1 MPEEPSTDDEQIS
14 EEGGEIEDSSEEE
27 ITTVTDSAEDQ
38 DEADIPAEDDAAPVE
53 DPVDND
59 NEAED
64 SDSSDLGMQ
73 IMEAGD
79 TTAHII
85 TYKIMKAETE
95 GEKEASSAATV
106 EFDEEAVSKDGN
118 TVKVKEET
126 AIKFTV
132 TPAEEIKLDDTTPV
146 TAKVGDTAIA
156 SEKIT
161 REEGTNT
168 FTIANGADAEALAGD
183 VEITIHVA
191 DVTYEVSAPANDDTK
206 GITWKIKKSTETAY
220 ADPAVTS
227 VNVKKSESVTV
238 QATLAANKE
247 TVAVT
252 LNGETKELKSTAEAA
267 GTVEFTIT
275 AASLI
280 STDGT
285 TINVATLVPTYVVKS
300 TVVYELTAPAE
311 TTGVTVTI
319 KDAKGTAVT
328 VAAAGSANA
337 GKYELINDD
346 TYTIEI
352 KRGDAAIALKEL
364 ASVKANGEALKYNKG
379 FSFKADDTV
388 DVANRKIE
396 VTLKAA
402 EAHTITVVMGGNDAD
417 AATKI
422 KAEAF
427 KTTENADADAD
438 KLVETTIASNT
449 TYDVWEG
456 TDFSFTLA
464 ATNTPYYKI
473 DKVELI
479 KNGETT
485 VLTADNGKYT
495 IAKVDDAA
503 TVKVYTILDET
514 QAYSITFT
522 DADGNV
528 KDVKADLKGATSY
541 TKVDADKAIKFM
553 PGTGN
558 KVTFTVD
565 ALDGY
570 SVEKV
575 ATGTTDVPVAEVD
588 GEEVYTYTF
597 AENTKAATITINTKA
612 ANLTADKY
620 VEFVVDDSV
629 TWAVTDSKIKPVQKD
644 GKDTNVYKLTAPVAA
659 TEGVEAVEGISELP
673 FTLTVP
679 YGSTLNSATQGFAD
693 GTKVRQT
700 ADRAK
705 SEDGSTWT
713 YTYKAV
719 ANLLA
724 DEDDNTLGTTAANPY
739 KIIVEAAE
747 EEMVGLTYADGSE
760 NANFKVPND
769 EIYYDY
775 STLSGSESVAPGT
788 TVILQV
794 AEGQTLSV
802 DGEDVTLDASNKYSF
817 VAKLDDT
824 KDNESAHVID
834 VQNAATGDYTLQ
846 YAVNPKDTTNISYD
860 TVGKDAVDVAYGSK
874 VYLSLTK
881 NEGGA
886 AAEISKYETS
896 LETPKSK
903 VKTEAGGKAVV
914 DVADADITVTL
925 YTVKP
930 ETVGSIT
937 VENEVEAAKITL
949 TCKDASGKT
958 LTAKG
963 IKNNGTVKLDATS
976 TTSYAL
982 TLKEGKKTLNAAEY
996 GEALKVATDPAGV
1009 VNATIVNGSLQVDTL
1024 KAEKATVT
1032 ISAMNDSELLK
1043 FTVDGQKPALKVKS
1057 VTSNNQGMHDI
1068 LLDVAADA
1076 SIKPISSAFDLY
1088 YEVNVAKKAGDN
1100 TGASTMNKE
1109 GIYYLAAT
1117 DENGKTAPVSQLF
1130 TVNDETDKTK
1140 FANTYTFTVKLVAVE
1155 HNTAVPT
1162 SNPKTGTPV
1171 TAALSEQTVKFAS
1184 TASVAKDFKTR
1195 AEYYED
1201 KLGVTKKTTKFYSGQ
1216 QDVLVAVPKFSKN
1229 ASHIEE
1235 VKAVVYNKD
1244 GSQADYGVSAYVDPE
1259 TLGVY
1264 VDATYDSA
1272 GTYDV
1277 VIYATA
1283 TKDTSVEGVNK
1294 PYDMYQASAK
1304 VPITVQKGINDITV
1318 DSPSQVALLTDK
1330 KGNKKDASITLK
1342 ATGWY
1347 ENDWEYGSSIKAQTQ
1362 KFTYEL
1368 ATTGESEDDD
1378 YYGTPYLG
1386 NSKNADKVV
1395 VKNNKITVKKDFI
1408 VGADPDDNY
1417 FTVLVTA
1424 NDYSDNDVYEEVRI
1438 TVTDKALEI
1447 GSVQL
1452 MKYDDNDVPTP
1463 CGATISTT
1471 DLDYAYVK
1479 ITDTNGQPIS
1489 PSLVTLTPN
1498 KGKVYVSSYG
1508 YIRVDGY
1515 QKNLTIKAVTKDG
1528 GKKSKSSIKYTI
1540 KYPEGLT
1547 YSISTPRVDND
1558 AKINQTGD
1566 RSWTYKGTGNNN
1578 ISFSVIAT
1586 VGDQFD
1592 YDATTAKYNYTVKVT
1607 GGKITSSKADQA
1619 DGDYS
1624 ITPTKDEVKVTIT
1637 DKTKKAS
1644 NTTEFTIKDT
1654 NWQTAAAPKAST
1666 KDKLYYAMDAEDGD
1680 TIVQSMTYTVAAKNA
1695 SYNAV
1700 KLTYLSGPTIYGV
1713 SGEKDII
1720 NNNLTLSVTP
1730 EGVGTAKYSAVYGD
1744 KDGGGVFYPKTKAA
1758 TLSIKV
1764 NKAGNPKAVAKY
1776 TINPSV
1782 SMSVPLQAKPV
1793 PVEGMVKFN
1802 KVLSAN
1808 VKGDKNK
1815 FYDYFAVSTDGK
1827 SLEIRTDKRSET
1839 DLKAVAELGKDDLTG
1854 YLVYQYSN
1862 QYGETITKQDKITV
1876 TINSKAI
1883 PKYTATNVNIVTEAS
1898 VTAKTTVE
1906 LAKAPVSL
1914 AQVTSGT
1921 DGWNASLTTGDGTG
1935 VVTLTAANPAAG
1947 TSKVDLYVIPTGSS
1961 NAAVTDVAK
1970 IKEVGVKVQ
1979 VSVTVKAADDTKSKL
1994 TIAKGTKTP
2003 VASINGAKVD
2013 LTVTLAEGSDFT
2025 CNLSN
2030 ATIAANGAAKT
2041 EAAQI
2046 TDAAKKKAAE
2056 AVNSVNYTDGA
2067 ITIVLDRDKL
2077 DGNKQYNIPVD
2088 LTFTAGAKET
2098 VYFSV
2103 KTEKI
2108 PSMDDVKKIVSDEL
2122 KEFAV
2127 SSANYNDATEAAK
2140 EVEDAAKAIEIPAL
2154 SGIQVTAAAAVDA
2167 AKFGDTGSGET
2178 AVKGDHKIKITLTD
2192 VTKTE
2197 SNTADVEITVT
2208 EKQTVKTLS
2217 LGDALK
2223 EALEKYAIPDDEGK
2237 VAEGKTKVTPDLSR
2251 WAVQKDLQ
2259 DAADS
2264 VEKGKYNVS
2273 VSGDFKV
2280 NTETVADNTPASKA
2294 VKVISMTFTYTVKD
2308 AMTGEDVEGEGTSYR
2323 VNVAVNNST
2332 IEAPATTPS
2341 NPGTET
2347 KEVDTIEITTSDP
2360 NTVKK
2365 GTGGTVTFTATVKAS
2380 DGTDITDANAS
2391 KITWSVATPSD
2402 TEGTKIEPAIGK
2414 TATLTVSAS
2423 ENAGTLTVTAT
2434 VGGKSDTET
2443 VTVSNEEL

>member
-1 MPEEPSTDDEQIS
+1 MPDEPSTNEEQIS

-59 NEAED
+59 NEAENP
-64 SDSSDLGMQ
+64 DSSDLGMQ
-73 IMEAGD
+73 IMEAG
-79 TTAHII
+79 TVTEHTI
-85 TYKIMKAETE
+85 TYKIMKADTE

-106 EFDEEAVSKDGN
+106 EFAPDTVGKDGN
-118 TVKVKEET
+118 TVKVKEEI

-156 SEKIT
+156 SKEIT
-161 REEGTNT
+161 REGDTNT
-168 FTIANGADAEALAGD
+168 FTIANGTGDDALAD
-183 VEITIHVA
+183 NVEITIHVA
-191 DVTYEVSAPANDDTK
+191 DVTYQVSAPAKDEAK

-227 VNVKKSESVTV
+227 VDVKKSESVTV
-238 QATLAANKE
+238 QATLEKGKDS
-247 TVAVT
+247 VAVT
-252 LNGETKELKSTAEAA
+252 LNGETKTLEKKAA
-267 GTVEFTIT
+267 DATGDDSAVEFTIT

-285 TINVATLVPTYVVKS
+285 TVAVAALAPTYVVKS
-300 TVVYELTAPAE
+300 TVVYGLTAPAE

-319 KDAKGTAVT
+319 KDAKNNP
-328 VAAAGSANA
+328 VAAATTGDNA
-337 GKYELINDD
+337 GNYELINDD

-388 DVANRKIE
+388 DEADREIE

-402 EAHTITVVMGGNDAD
+402 EAHTITVVMDGNDAD

-427 KTTENADADAD
+427 KTTGNADADAA

-522 DADGNV
+522 DANGNV
-528 KDVKADLKGATSY
+528 KGVKADLKGATSY
-541 TKVDADKAIKFM
+541 TKVDANKAIKFM
-553 PGTGN
+553 PGEGTT
-558 KVTFTVD
+558 KSVKFTVD

-575 ATGTTDVPVAEVD
+575 ASGTTDVQVAEED
-588 GEEVYTYTF
+588 SEKVYTYTF

-612 ANLTADKY
+612 ADLTADKY
-620 VEFVVDDSV
+620 VEFVVDESV
-629 TWAVTDSKIKPVQKD
+629 TLAVTDSKIKPVQKD
-644 GKDTNVYKLTAPVAA
+644 GKDTNVYKLTAPVVAS
-659 TEGVEAVEGISELP
+659 EGVEAVEGISELP

-679 YGSTLNSATQGFAD
+679 YGFTLASDSQTFAD

-700 ADRAK
+700 VERAK
-705 SEDGSTWT
+705 SDDGSTWT

-719 ANLLA
+719 AKLLA
-724 DEDDNTLGTTAANPY
+724 DDGDATLGTEDNPY
-739 KIIVEAAE
+739 PIIVAAAG
-747 EEMVGLTYADGSE
+747 EEMVSLTYADSSE
-760 NANFKVPND
+760 GTVAYKTIPDWEENGFQN
-769 EIYYDY
+769 
-775 STLSGSESVAPGT
+775 LSGGELVDPGT

-794 AEGQTLSV
+794 AEGQTLNV

-937 VENEVEAAKITL
+937 VVNEVEAAKITL

-1140 FANTYTFTVKLVAVE
+1140 FANTYTFTVKLVAVD
-1155 HNTAVPT
+1155 HGTTVPV

-1171 TAALSEQTVKFAS
+1171 TAALSEQLVKFDS

-1216 QDVLVAVPKFSKN
+1216 YDVLVAIPKFSKN

-1235 VKAVVYNKD
+1235 VEAVVYNKD

-1283 TKDTSVEGVNK
+1283 TKVSADEGAEYN
-1294 PYDMYQASAK
+1294 MYQASAK

-1318 DSPSQVALLTDK
+1318 DSPGQVALLTDK

-1368 ATTGESEDDD
+1368 ATTGESEDDN

-1547 YSISTPRVDND
+1547 YSISTPEVDND

-1637 DKTKKAS
+1637 DKTKKAP

-1654 NWQTAAAPKAST
+1654 NWQTAAAPKVST
-1666 KDKLYYAMDAEDGD
+1666 KNKLYYAMDAEDGY
-1680 TIVQSMTYTVAAKNA
+1680 TIGQSLTYTVTAKNA

-1700 KLTYLSGPTIYGV
+1700 KLTYLSGPTIDGV
-1713 SGEKDII
+1713 SGTKNII
-1720 NNNLTLSVTP
+1720 NNNLALSVTP
-1730 EGVGTAKYSAVYGD
+1730 KGVGTAKYSAVYGD
-1744 KDGGGVFYPKTKAA
+1744 KEGSVFYPKTKAA

-1764 NKAGNPKAVAKY
+1764 NKVSNPKAVAKY

-1808 VKGDKNK
+1808 VKGEKNQ
-1815 FYDYFAVSTDGK
+1815 FYDYFAVSADGK
-1827 SLEIRTDKRSET
+1827 SLEIRTDKRDEAG
-1839 DLKAVAELGKDDLTG
+1839 LKALAELGKEHLTG

-1898 VTAKTTVE
+1898 VTAKTKVE

-1921 DGWNASLTTGDGTG
+1921 EGWNASLTTGDGTG

-1961 NAAVTDVAK
+1961 NAAETNADK

-1979 VSVTVKAADDTKSKL
+1979 VSVTVKAADDTKSKI

-2030 ATIAANGAAKT
+2030 ATIATNGAAKT
-2041 EAAQI
+2041 DAGQI

-2122 KEFAV
+2122 KDFAV

-2140 EVEDAAKAIEIPAL
+2140 EVEDAAKAIKIPAL
-2154 SGIQVTAAAAVDA
+2154 SGIQVSAAAAVDA

-2192 VTKTE
+2192 VTKNE

-2308 AMTGEDVEGEGTSYR
+2308 AMTDEDVEDEGTSYD
-2323 VNVAVNNST
+2323 VKVA
-2332 IEAPATTPS
+2332 
-2341 NPGTET
+2341 GTDSKLGVPTVTEPT
-2347 KEVDTIEITTSDP
+2347 KPD
-2360 NTVKK
+2360 K
-2365 GTGGTVTFTATVKAS
+2365 GTVTLSKISGAPTITISTDNAVEESYSVTVTITGDDNADNTVTWSIKNDSTATGV
-2380 DGTDITDANAS
+2380 TVDATG
-2391 KITWSVATPSD
+2391 KVTVATN
-2402 TEGTKIEPAIGK
+2402 
-2414 TATLTVSAS
+2414 AT
-2423 ENAGTLTVTAT
+2423 AGTVTLVAT
-2434 VGGKSDTET
+2434 SKYDTS
-2443 VTVSNEEL
+2443 VSEELEITIEEAE